1 MSKGIRWP
9 AILLLASLWWYIL
22 PGGPTAVAPAAA
34 SANPNTLASAGY
46 TAVDRVAVEVMA
58 TAVNGLRRRHN
69 LPLYQRH
76 STLDRL
82 AQSQAERMAALQ
94 SVTHLGADNSSAAER
109 ATAAGYPERATEI
122 IYGGPG
128 DHEKAVHW
136 WLNSSLHK
144 SLILSDR
151 YFEFG
156 VGRAV
161 GANDF
166 TYWAIVMGAG
176 ASAAAAVSGPPVE
189 IGPPAG
195 SSQLTIPPV
204 PGSVQGDLQRSPHA
218 RLQAPLPSSPSAPR
232 AKTVQP
238 AATHRESYLAGQ
250 NSTLPFDPGDAALLP
265 AQAATSDTAPKAA
278 LGTGIEGGLVA
289 LVLLLATA
297 FYVRRSHLGL
307 ARPGLRRY
315 ARSRRFQSLF

>member
-1 MSKGIRWP
+1 MSKEIRWP
-9 AILLLASLWWYIL
+9 AMLLLASLWWYIL
-22 PGGPTAVAPAAA
+22 PGGPAIVAPAAA
-34 SANPNTLASAGY
+34 AVIPNTLASAPY
-46 TAVDRVAVEVMA
+46 TTVDRVAVEGMA
-58 TAVNGLRRRHN
+58 TAVNGLRRQHN

-82 AQSQAERMAALQ
+82 AQSQADRMAALQ

-109 ATAAGYPERATEI
+109 VAAAGYPERATEI

-128 DHEKAVHW
+128 DHERAVHW

-151 YFEFG
+151 YYEFG

-176 ASAAAAVSGPPVE
+176 TSAAAAVSSPPVE
-189 IGPPAG
+189 IGPPPG

-204 PGSVQGDLQRSPHA
+204 PGSVQSDLQRPPQA
-218 RLQAPLPSSPSAPR
+218 RLQAPFPSSPPAPR

-238 AATHRESYLAGQ
+238 IATHRESYLAGQ

-265 AQAATSDTAPKAA
+265 AQAATPGTAPEAA
-278 LGTGIEGGLVA
+278 LGTGIEGGVVA
-289 LVLLLATA
+289 LVFLLATA
-297 FYVRRSHLGL
+297 FYVRRSHLGH
-307 ARPGLRRY
+307 ARPGLRRS
-315 ARSRRFQSLF
+315 ARSRRF